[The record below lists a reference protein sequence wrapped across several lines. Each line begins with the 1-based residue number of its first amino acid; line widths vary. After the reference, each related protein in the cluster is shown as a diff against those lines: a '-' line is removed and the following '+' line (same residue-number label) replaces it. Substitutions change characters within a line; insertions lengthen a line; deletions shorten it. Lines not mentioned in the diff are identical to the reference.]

1 MWKAKENHHINI
13 PSVNIKC
20 SQQTMAKRK
29 NKTIITHGNGF
40 IGEVV
45 PGRESY
51 KVLQVVN
58 KRNPCKRIGTW
69 NARTMLQT
77 GKLENVKIEMDRLN
91 IEILGLC
98 ETRWDENG
106 DFTSDQYRIIHSGRQ
121 TGKAGV
127 AVILSSRWAQS
138 VIGQVTISDRL
149 IMVKLRSY
157 PNDTIILQVY
167 MPTSTDDI
175 GEVEKVYEDIEELI
189 KLTKHKDNLIII
201 GDFNAVI
208 GEGSDGIEVGKYG
221 LGKRNDRGDRLLEFC
236 RQHELV
242 ISNTLFNNHKR
253 RRYTWKMPGDLG
265 RYQIDFI
272 LVRNRFKNQVKSCNT
287 YPGADINSDHNLVMM
302 KCDLKF
308 KKIKKPIKKYHKWNL
323 DKLKIPEIAE
333 KYQNKS
339 DEKISCQMNLELARN
354 DISTENRWE
363 KIKEAITLT
372 ADKFLERKKHDPKQ
386 KWITQEI
393 INDIQKRRALKN
405 KNDPDSIRKYRAL
418 INKINREARR
428 AKEKWIESQCQEVD
442 ILMKSNSQDKAYKAI
457 KAYFGV
463 RKTKCTHIKD
473 TYGNILID
481 EEKIADRWKEYVES
495 LYKNNDPELFIQIQ
509 ENGVTERH
517 DNYNNSKIGI

>member
-1 MWKAKENHHINI
+1 
-13 PSVNIKC
+13 
-20 SQQTMAKRK
+20 
-29 NKTIITHGNGF
+29 
-40 IGEVV
+40 
-45 PGRESY
+45 
-51 KVLQVVN
+51 
-58 KRNPCKRIGTW
+58 
-69 NARTMLQT
+69 
-77 GKLENVKIEMDRLN
+77 
-91 IEILGLC
+91 
-98 ETRWDENG
+98 
-106 DFTSDQYRIIHSGRQ
+106 
-121 TGKAGV
+121 
-127 AVILSSRWAQS
+127 
-138 VIGQVTISDRL
+138 
-149 IMVKLRSY
+149 
-157 PNDTIILQVY
+157 

-189 KLTKHKDNLIII
+189 KLTKHKDNLIIM

-221 LGKRNDRGDRLLEFC
+221 LGKRNDRGDRLIEFC

-272 LVRNRFKNQVKSCNT
+272 LVRNRFKNQIKSCNT
-287 YPGADINSDHNLVMM
+287 YPGAGINSDHNLVMM

-323 DKLKIPEIAE
+323 EKLKIPEIAE

-339 DEKISCQMNLELARN
+339 DEKISCQMNLELTRN

-363 KIKEAITLT
+363 KIKEAIILT

-418 INKINREARR
+418 RNKINREARC
-428 AKEKWIESQCQEVD
+428 AKEKWIESN
-442 ILMKSNSQDKAYKAI
+442 KNSTWKQ
-457 KAYFGV
+457 
-463 RKTKCTHIKD
+463 KTV
-473 TYGNILID
+473 NM
-481 EEKIADRWKEYVES
+481 
-495 LYKNNDPELFIQIQ
+495 Q
-509 ENGVTERH
+509 
-517 DNYNNSKIGI
+517 